1 LGRES
6 QDYPQA
12 QRLQQAHASAMALDT
27 AAVARDAA
35 AQGLRGPAIGQ
46 RIQQARIQA
55 LRELGWA

>member
-1 LGRES
+1 
-6 QDYPQA
+6 
-12 QRLQQAHASAMALDT
+12 MALDT